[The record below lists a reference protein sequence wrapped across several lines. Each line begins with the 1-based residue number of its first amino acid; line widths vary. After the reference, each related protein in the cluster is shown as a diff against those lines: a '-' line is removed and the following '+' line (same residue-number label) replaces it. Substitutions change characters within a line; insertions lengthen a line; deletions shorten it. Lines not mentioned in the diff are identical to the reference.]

1 MFRNTFLLLALTLGF
16 MPCSGFESAQAA
28 TALPED
34 RTAAVVY
41 SYFNVGEDDDR
52 DIPTLSLEAFESQIH
67 EIKTGGYNA
76 TTLPVIINSQATRDV
91 LPPRTIALTFDN
103 VNDAVL
109 SNAVPLLLENNIP
122 FTLFLS
128 PGKLDDN
135 TKSGS
140 GIGWDAI
147 RSLKKESSVT
157 LALTSYTYGHIVEL
171 PEADVLSDLNR
182 AKARFREELGQ
193 EPEFFSYPYG
203 ETSPSLTAIV
213 SRAGFKAAFGQT
225 SGVVSPASNLFALPR
240 FTITDEFG
248 DIDRFRMTSLA
259 LPLPAKDMEPHTT
272 QISQNP
278 PTPGFTIT
286 SQLTPEDMGGISC
299 FASGLGKLQTSHLGK
314 NRFEIRFPKGFEDN
328 KGRMNCTLLGPSL
341 EGSDEPRWR
350 WLGFLFSI
358 PDQMVLPP
366 PEISHP

>member
-1 MFRNTFLLLALTLGF
+1 MFRNAFLFLALTLGF
-16 MPCSGFESAQAA
+16 IPCSGLESVQAA
-28 TALPED
+28 TTLPED

-41 SYFNVGEDDDR
+41 SYFSVGEEDR
-52 DIPTLSLEAFESQIH
+52 DIPSLSLESFGAQLH
-67 EIKTGGYNA
+67 EIKTGEYNVI
-76 TTLPVIINSQATRDV
+76 TLPAIISAQTTHDL

-109 SNAVPLLLENNIP
+109 NNAVPLLLESNIP

-135 TKSGS
+135 TKSGR
-140 GIGWDAI
+140 GITWDTI
-147 RSLKKESSVT
+147 RSLKKEASVT

-171 PEADVLSDLNR
+171 PEADILSDLNR

-203 ETSPSLTAIV
+203 EVSPALVGIISK
-213 SRAGFKAAFGQT
+213 SGFKAAFGQN
-225 SGVVSPASNLFALPR
+225 SGVISPASDLFALPR

-248 DIDRFRMTSLA
+248 DVDRFRMTSLA
-259 LPLPAKDMEPHTT
+259 LPLPAKDMEPSAT

-278 PTPGFTIT
+278 PTPGFTIV
-286 SQLTPEDMGGISC
+286 SQLSPEDMGKISC
-299 FASGLGKLQTSHLGK
+299 FASGIGKLQTSHLGK
-314 NRFEIRFPKGFEDN
+314 NRFEIRFSKGFEDN
-328 KGRMNCTLLGPSL
+328 KGRVNCTLLGPSL

-358 PDQMVLPP
+358 PDQMILSQ
-366 PEISHP
+366 PEINHP